1 MVDLI
6 IILCLFF
13 VLIYTISFIFNFK
26 IEISDEVDVYVE
38 PKKKTKYIKNQ
49 FINEYNYWLINSDYI
64 SIKNY
69 RYVFPYTFHHY
80 KHINELEWKEIFLQ
94 IKKQLI
100 T

>member
-49 FINEYNYWLINSDYI
+49 LINEYNYWLINSDYI

-69 RYVFPYTFHHY
+69 RDVFPYTFHNY
-80 KHINELEWKEIFLQ
+80 KPINELEWKEIFLQ

>member
-26 IEISDEVDVYVE
+26 IDISEDVYVE
-38 PKKKTKYIKNQ
+38 PKRKTKFIRNNL
-49 FINEYNYWLINSDYI
+49 INEYNYWLINSDYI

-69 RYVFPYTFHHY
+69 KDVFPCTFHHY
-80 KHINELEWKEIFLQ
+80 KPINELEWKEIFLQ

>member
-49 FINEYNYWLINSDYI
+49 LINEYNYWLINSDYI

-69 RYVFPYTFHHY
+69 RDVFPYTFHHY
-80 KHINELEWKEIFLQ
+80 KPINELEWKEIFLQ